1 MAAGA
6 WVFFAGARTD
16 LLDGTFDLDT
26 QAWKMALMASTAVV
40 AASNTDFASVS
51 AGEVADASTGYTAG
65 GATVT
70 FALSGSEQVKVDI
83 SVDPSWTASTDGI
96 TARYAILYHAS
107 TNDEMLCYCPLESDS
122 SDVVVTN
129 GNTLT
134 VAAHADGVFTLS

>member
-26 QAWKMALMASTAVV
+26 QAFKMALMASTAVV

-51 AGEVADASTGYTAG
+51 GDEVTDASTGYTAG
-65 GATVT
+65 GATIT
-70 FALSGSEQVKVDI
+70 LALTGSEQVKVDI
-83 SVDPSWTASTDGI
+83 STDPSWTATTDGI

-107 TNDEMLCYCPLESDS
+107 TNDETMCYCPLQSDS
-122 SDVVVTN
+122 SDVVVTT

-134 VAAHADGVFTLS
+134 VAAHANGVFTLS